1 MTNNQQPTTNNIG
14 PEPPAP
20 APSTASTYNRA
31 VTTAKHH
38 AVTPAA
44 APAAAAPQATPGLND
59 LLIHMAKHHAS
70 DLHLKPMRPPL
81 MRVQGKLSPIGGTE
95 ALKPTDLEK
104 MLLPILNRTQRE
116 KFDAVQSVDFGYGV
130 PGVAR
135 FRGNMYMQRG
145 TVGAVFRRIPI
156 QILGI
161 EKLELPNAIGDLT
174 KIPDGLVLVTGPTGS
189 GKSTTLAAM
198 ISEIADHEPL
208 HVVTIEDPIEFLF
221 IDKIAAI
228 SQREVGTDTPSFKE
242 ALRNAMR
249 QDPDVIMVGEMRD
262 VETMQTVMTAA
273 ETGHLVFSTLHTN
286 NAAQTIDRVI
296 DAFPPDQHKQIRSQL
311 SLVLR
316 GIISLKLIKTRD
328 GKMTAAVEVLKNSP
342 RIAKLI
348 EEGHTKDILEEMESS
363 VGLYRMQS
371 MNQSLIALLVHQKIT
386 YQDAMELSS
395 DADDLSLK
403 IRKLF
408 PQIEERVRQGGDM
421 APSYSDF
428 SQITE
433 LMDIKRLYEEQE
445 VQWRQ
450 RLADKDEEIE
460 NLRHDADFVRQQA
473 AQQQGGVAQKDEE
486 IARVR
491 GEMER
496 LRADAQAKILQ
507 LQERIKELNQKLMGG
522 AAAAPKR

>member
-1 MTNNQQPTTNNIG
+1 MTVA
-14 PEPPAP
+14 PEPQAP
-20 APSTASTYNRA
+20 AFS
-31 VTTAKHH
+31 
-38 AVTPAA
+38 
-44 APAAAAPQATPGLND
+44 LND
-59 LLIHMAKHHAS
+59 LLVYMSKQQAS

-81 MRVQGKLSPIGGTE
+81 VRVQGKLIAVKTDP
-95 ALKPTDLEK
+95 LKPVDLER
-104 MLLPILNRTQRE
+104 MLLPLLNRVQKE
-116 KFDAVQSVDFGYGV
+116 KFDQTQSVDFGYGV

-135 FRGNMYMQRG
+135 FRANIYMQRG

-156 QILGI
+156 QVQTIDA
-161 EKLELPNAIGDLT
+161 LELPLAVRDMT
-174 KIPDGLVLVTGPTGS
+174 QIPDGLVLVTGPTGS

-198 ISEIADHEPL
+198 ITEICEHEPL
-208 HVVTIEDPIEFLF
+208 HIVTIEDPIEFLF
-221 IDKIAAI
+221 QDKVAAI
-228 SQREVGTDTPSFKE
+228 SQREVGTDTPTFKE

-262 VETMQTVMTAA
+262 VETMQTVLTAA

-286 NAAQTIDRVI
+286 NAAQTLDRII

-316 GIISLKLIKTRD
+316 GVISLKLVKTTS
-328 GKMTAAVEVLKNSP
+328 GKMTAAVEVLKASP
-342 RIAKLI
+342 RVAKLI
-348 EEGHTKDILEEMESS
+348 EEGHTKDLLEEIESS

-386 YQDAMELSS
+386 YADAMELSS
-395 DADDLSLK
+395 DPDDLSLK
-403 IRKLF
+403 LRKLF

-450 RLADKDEEIE
+450 RLGDKDEQLEG
-460 NLRHDADFVRQQA
+460 LRHDVDYLRAQVAQA
-473 AQQQGGVAQKDEE
+473 AGGDKQKDEE
-486 IARVR
+486 IARLR
-491 GEMER
+491 GESER
-496 LRADAQAKILQ
+496 LRADAQAKITQ
-507 LQERIKELNQKLMGG
+507 LQERIKELNQKLM
-522 AAAAPKR
+522 AVTPQKR

>member
-1 MTNNQQPTTNNIG
+1 MSKQQ
-14 PEPPAP
+14 
-20 APSTASTYNRA
+20 
-31 VTTAKHH
+31 
-38 AVTPAA
+38 
-44 APAAAAPQATPGLND
+44 
-59 LLIHMAKHHAS
+59 AS

-81 MRVQGKLSPIGGTE
+81 VRVQGKLIPIKTDP
-95 ALKPTDLEK
+95 LKPADLEK
-104 MLLPILNRTQRE
+104 MLLPILNRAQRE
-116 KFDAVQSVDFGYGV
+116 KFDALQSVDFGYGV

-135 FRGNMYMQRG
+135 FRANMYMQRG

-156 QILGI
+156 QVQHIDT
-161 EKLELPNAIGDLT
+161 LELPIAVRDMT
-174 KIPDGLVLVTGPTGS
+174 HIPDGLVLVTGPTGS

-198 ISEIADHEPL
+198 ILEIAETEPL

-221 IDKIAAI
+221 QDKIAAI
-228 SQREVGTDTPSFKE
+228 SQREVGTDTPTFKE

-262 VETMQTVMTAA
+262 VETIQTVLTAA

-286 NAAQTIDRVI
+286 NAAQTLDRII
-296 DAFPPDQHKQIRSQL
+296 DAFPPDQHKQIRAQL

-316 GIISLKLIKTRD
+316 GIVSLKLVKTID
-328 GKMTAAVEVLKNSP
+328 GKLTAVVEILKNSP

-348 EEGHTKDILEEMESS
+348 EDGHTKDIMEEIESS

-371 MNQSLIALLVHQKIT
+371 MNQSLIALLAHQKIT
-386 YQDAMELSS
+386 YQDAMALSS

-403 IRKLF
+403 LRKLF
-408 PQIEERVRQGGDM
+408 PQIEERVRQGGEM

-450 RLADKDEEIE
+450 RVADKDEELE
-460 NLRHDADFVRQQA
+460 NLRHDVNFLRTQ
-473 AQQQGGVAQKDEE
+473 VAQSSGADRQKDDE
-486 IARVR
+486 IARLR
-491 GEMER
+491 AEAER
-496 LRADAQAKILQ
+496 LRADAQAKIGQ
-507 LQERIKELNQKLMGG
+507 LQERIKELNQKLMSGPNP
-522 AAAAPKR
+522 AIKR

>member
-1 MTNNQQPTTNNIG
+1 MSKQQ
-14 PEPPAP
+14 
-20 APSTASTYNRA
+20 
-31 VTTAKHH
+31 
-38 AVTPAA
+38 
-44 APAAAAPQATPGLND
+44 
-59 LLIHMAKHHAS
+59 AS

-81 MRVQGKLSPIGGTE
+81 VRVQGKLIPIKTD
-95 ALKPTDLEK
+95 ALKPADLDR
-104 MLLPILNRTQRE
+104 MLLPLLNRVQKE
-116 KFDAVQSVDFGYGV
+116 KFDATQSVDFGYGV

-135 FRGNMYMQRG
+135 FRANLYMQRG

-156 QILGI
+156 QVQNIDA
-161 EKLELPNAIGDLT
+161 LELPLAVRDMT
-174 KIPDGLVLVTGPTGS
+174 QIPDGLVLVTGPTGS

-198 ISEIADHEPL
+198 ITEIAEHEPL
-208 HVVTIEDPIEFLF
+208 HIVTIEDPIEFLF
-221 IDKIAAI
+221 TDKTAAI
-228 SQREVGTDTPSFKE
+228 SQREVGSDTPTFKE

-262 VETMQTVMTAA
+262 VETIQTVLTAA

-286 NAAQTIDRVI
+286 NAAQTLDRII

-316 GIISLKLIKTRD
+316 GIVSLKLVKTVE
-328 GKMTAAVEVLKNSP
+328 GKMTAVVEILKNSP

-348 EEGHTKDILEEMESS
+348 EDGHTKDIMEEIEGS

-371 MNQSLIALLVHQKIT
+371 MNQSLIALLAHQKIT
-386 YQDAMELSS
+386 YQEAMALSS

-403 IRKLF
+403 LRKLF
-408 PQIEERVRQGGDM
+408 PQIEERVRQGGEM

-450 RLADKDEEIE
+450 RLSEKDEELE
-460 NLRHDADFVRQQA
+460 NLRHDVDFLRTQV
-473 AQQQGGVAQKDEE
+473 AQSQGGDRQKDDE
-486 IARVR
+486 ITRLR
-491 GEMER
+491 GEAER
-496 LRADAQAKILQ
+496 LRNDAQAKIGQ
-507 LQERIKELNQKLMGG
+507 LQERIKELNQKLMSGSNP
-522 AAAAPKR
+522 AVKR